1 MSDFWFSK
9 DLMLFTQSKN
19 VNSHKKLFGGKHKIY
34 IKKNYFF
41 GA

>member
-9 DLMLFTQSKN
+9 DLMLFTKSKN
-19 VNSHKKLFGGKHKIY
+19 VNSHKKRFGGKHKIY